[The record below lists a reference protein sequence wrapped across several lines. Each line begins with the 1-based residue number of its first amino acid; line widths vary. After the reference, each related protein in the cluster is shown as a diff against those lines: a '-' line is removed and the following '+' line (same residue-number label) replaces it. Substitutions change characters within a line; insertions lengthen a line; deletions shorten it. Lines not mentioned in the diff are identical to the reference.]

1 MVKRCFLFIIALIIS
16 SSTFCQKMFS
26 GTIIDSD
33 SKEKLTHVYI
43 ENSTRKIIA
52 KSDENGHFE
61 IFAHNGDTLVFSSI
75 GYYWAKHVVT
85 NENNLTFHLTQ
96 QIYDIGLVTK
106 MFPYSY
112 EELTNR
118 VLQMSPAKDSLHLNL
133 EHEPFLGTNNHQPG
147 QLTYTISGAIT
158 EFYNANNRHARNAIK
173 AAELLSH
180 KENILIVNKKF
191 NKEMVK
197 EMTHIPEEYFEKFI
211 VFCDFNDEFLFNT
224 SDFQII
230 MTICWKYERFLDEHP
245 ELKNSLN

>member
-1 MVKRCFLFIIALIIS
+1 MTKRLFLFISALIVS
-16 SSTFCQKMFS
+16 CATFSQKMFS
-26 GTIIDSD
+26 GVVVDADT
-33 SKEKLTHVYI
+33 KEKLEHVYI
-43 ENSTRKIIA
+43 ENTTRRIIA
-52 KSDENGHFE
+52 ESNRSGYFE

-85 NENNLTFHLTQ
+85 NENNLTFHLNQ
-96 QIYDIGLVTK
+96 QIYEIGLITK

-118 VLQMSPAKDSLHLNL
+118 VLHMKPTEDSLNL
-133 EHEPFLGTNNHQPG
+133 HWEHEPFLGTNNHQPG
-147 QLTYTISGAIT
+147 QLTYTINGAIT

-180 KENILIVNKKF
+180 KENILVMNRKF
-191 NKEMVK
+191 NKTMVK
-197 EMTHIPEEYFEKFI
+197 EMTHVPDEYFDKFI
-211 VFCDFNDEFLFNT
+211 VFCDFSDDFLLNT

-230 MTICWKYERFLDEHP
+230 MTICWKYERFLDENP